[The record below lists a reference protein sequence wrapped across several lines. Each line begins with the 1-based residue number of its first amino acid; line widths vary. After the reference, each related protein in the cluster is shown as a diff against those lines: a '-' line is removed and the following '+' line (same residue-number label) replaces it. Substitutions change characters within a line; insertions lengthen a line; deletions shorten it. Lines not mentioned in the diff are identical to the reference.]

1 MLDVLGYV
9 VAGLMTA
16 VALWRLPSALW
27 GDAQRRALWGCYAG
41 FAAALWLKT
50 EAVRLALNHSPVTDL
65 AVLLKH
71 YVATAAI
78 LAILSYIV
86 AMYGRHP
93 ADGDGARDEDGDI
106 GRVPRHV
113 AVSRLVHRIAWKA
126 AAGALLLMT
135 VLFFTVVD
143 RGRPSEHFLTD
154 HAGEPGATAYYTVFY
169 IFLGAASAVCAYQWT
184 SQTRR
189 AERTLLRV
197 GLGMMAAAMF
207 LGIAYVGSRTAFLWI
222 SVLEQPSAAFENR
235 VEAVTEGMQQLLF
248 VLFAVG
254 ASMPSGSA
262 AARRWRHARAMA
274 ALYPLWRDLMRAF
287 PGLPFDPP
295 AGRVRELLRTD
306 MPLGVRLDRW
316 VHDIGDAVD
325 KLRHHA
331 PDALLRAANDAAR
344 PDSPAGGAVDAA
356 VTEAYWIRAALRLRA
371 EGAPAGP
378 AADFAD
384 RAGADM
390 DEEVAWLL
398 RVRAAYGRITDEQTI
413 AVLHH
418 VKQAV

>member
-1 MLDVLGYV
+1 MLDALGYV

-27 GDAQRRALWGCYAG
+27 GDVHRRALWGCYAG

-71 YVATAAI
+71 YVSTGAI

-86 AMYGRHP
+86 AVYGRH
-93 ADGDGARDEDGDI
+93 GDGGP
-106 GRVPRHV
+106 VPRHV
-113 AVSRLVHRIAWKA
+113 AVARLVHRVAWKA
-126 AAGALLLMT
+126 ALGALAVMTLM
-135 VLFFTVVD
+135 FFTVVHRD
-143 RGRPSEHFLTD
+143 RPSEHFVTD

-169 IFLGAASAVCAYQWT
+169 LFLGAASAVCAYQWS

-207 LGIAYVGSRTAFLWI
+207 LGIAYVLSRTAFLWI
-222 SVLEQPSAAFENR
+222 SVVRPPGAVLGDR
-235 VEAVTEGMQQLLF
+235 VESVTEAMQQLLF

-254 ASMPSGSA
+254 ASVPSGSA
-262 AARRWRHARAMA
+262 VVRRWRHARALA

-287 PGLPFDPP
+287 PAVPFDPP
-295 AGRVRELLRTD
+295 AGRLRELTRTG
-306 MPLGVRLDRW
+306 MPLDLRLDRW
-316 VHDIGDAVD
+316 VHDIGDAVE

-331 PDALLRAANDAAR
+331 PDALLAAAR
-344 PDSPAGGAVDAA
+344 DASGGDPA
-356 VTEAYWIRAALRLRA
+356 VTEAHWVRAALRLRA
-371 EGAPAGP
+371 EGRPAGP
-378 AADFAD
+378 AGAFAD
-384 RAGADM
+384 KPGADM
-390 DEEVAWLL
+390 EEEVAWLL
-398 RVRAAYGRITDEQTI
+398 RVRDAYARVTDARTT
-413 AVLHH
+413 AVLDRVRHT
-418 VKQAV
+418 V